1 MPFNKEAESNEAEF
15 RIELIFKS
23 GRPVW
28 DSGLPMPPSAYIA
41 MSSFCSDEK
50 GRPMITTAEMS
61 FGALQTQVEFI
72 KALLDARLADAKA
85 SFAASRSS

>member
-1 MPFNKEAESNEAEF
+1 MPFNKEAVSNEAEF

-28 DSGLPMPPSAYIA
+28 DSGLPMPPSACIA

-50 GRPMITTAEMS
+50 GRPMITTAETL
-61 FGALQTQVEFI
+61 FGALQAQVEFI
-72 KALLDARLADAKA
+72 KALLDARLAEAKA
-85 SFAASRSS
+85 SFPRASSN